1 VNVVD
6 SSGWLEYLGD
16 GPDAAFFAQTLQ
28 EVDELLVPT
37 LTIQEVVRAIFDTG
51 GEGDALQTA
60 AAMQQGLVVELDTT
74 LALEA
79 GRISM
84 LQAVGRESSVVLATA
99 RRFGAEVW
107 TLSSELRDVRGVRYR
122 ARADLW

>member
-1 VNVVD
+1 MNVVD

-28 EVDELLVPT
+28 EVDDLIVPT
-37 LTIQEVVRAIFDTG
+37 LTIQEVVRAIFDNV
-51 GEGDALQTA
+51 GEGGALQTA

-79 GRISM
+79 GRLSR
-84 LQAVGRESSVVLATA
+84 LHEVGRESAVVLATA

-107 TLSSELRDVRGVRYR
+107 TLTPELRDVDGVRYR
-122 ARADLW
+122 ARDGLW